1 MGDGGCVACGI
12 GDRYIGSGPSRSAVV
27 VGVVAVV
34 IGAVGGP
41 FGAAVGSMR
50 TWRVRWDAIVRGI
63 SATLETG
70 HVRLVKGRGGGA
82 PLRLRSQT
90 QPMRGGAEQEHD
102 QAARHVWV
110 TRARDRE
117 RERGGEVCDHKE
129 REDAVCVCTSHRCNR
144 LLPVL
149 QDKQERNK
157 CVPCNLS
164 VMLQEGTQDTDRM

>member
-1 MGDGGCVACGI
+1 MGDGSGCVACGI

-27 VGVVAVV
+27 LGVVAVI

-90 QPMRGGAEQEHD
+90 QPTPHAHATLR
-102 QAARHVWV
+102 V
-110 TRARDRE
+110 
-117 RERGGEVCDHKE
+117 
-129 REDAVCVCTSHRCNR
+129 
-144 LLPVL
+144 
-149 QDKQERNK
+149 
-157 CVPCNLS
+157 
-164 VMLQEGTQDTDRM
+164 